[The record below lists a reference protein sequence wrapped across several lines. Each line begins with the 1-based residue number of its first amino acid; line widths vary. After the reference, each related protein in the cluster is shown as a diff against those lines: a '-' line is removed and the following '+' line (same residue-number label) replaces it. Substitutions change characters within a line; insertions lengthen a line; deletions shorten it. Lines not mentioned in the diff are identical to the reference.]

1 MELFNA
7 AANISAIPGMLLSN
21 GYQHSYD
28 DAQSTT
34 KMVATL
40 LATAVGRRAQIHDSM
55 WNTLKLH
62 ALGQIRDQDSL
73 FKFVKAVS
81 MEKQNGAIKTLM
93 F

>member
-7 AANISAIPGMLLSN
+7 AATISAIPGMLLSN

-28 DAQSTT
+28 NAQSTT
-34 KMVATL
+34 KMAATL
-40 LATAVGRRAQIHDSM
+40 LATAVGGRAQIHDSM
-55 WNTLKLH
+55 WNTLNRH

-73 FKFVKAVS
+73 FTFVKAVS